1 MAFAPATSD
10 QAVIRSEG
18 VIVSTPM
25 DGTTTIYKG
34 TFCAL
39 AATGYVEPMA
49 QVASLVYWGIAAE
62 TKENSGSAGA
72 AEIDIYQKG
81 VFTVAIAGT
90 VTQADLGAEV
100 WLNSNSTGGNDYTVL
115 NINESDPGITT
126 KVGRIVRVNSSS
138 SVDICID
145 GYAGVQTGS
154 AN

>member
-18 VIVSTPM
+18 VVVSTPM
-25 DGTTTIYKG
+25 DAATKIYKG
-34 TFCAL
+34 TFVAL
-39 AATGYVEPMA
+39 AATGYCEPMA
-49 QVASLVYWGIAAE
+49 QVASLLYWGIAAE
-62 TKENSGSAGA
+62 TVDNTGAVGAKECLV
-72 AEIDIYQKG
+72 YQKG

-126 KVGRIVRVNSSS
+126 KVGRIVRVNSTT